1 MEPINS
7 KNEGNLATHYPSL
20 KKQIHKIRS
29 HLIETGKMLNSKDR
43 PRVFVA
49 VHHVN
54 WEKHGLVDGWTEIA
68 DVIYYDWGNSF
79 DQYAANWHKRGKPD
93 FNKELIRQVELAHRE
108 KPVDLFF
115 SYLSGRWV
123 YPETIRA
130 IGKMNLI
137 TTNISFD
144 DKMKFWGH
152 QEISGLSGN
161 AEIAPAFDLCITCQ
175 SEEDVHKYAKVGARA
190 MFLPPGANPYIF
202 SALSSPRDIP
212 VSFVGQCYGIR
223 PNMIAFLKDHGISVQ
238 TFGKG
243 WPSAELSQQEMN
255 GIYSRSLI
263 NLGFGLIGDST
274 QLAGLKCRDF
284 EVPLMGGLYL
294 TTHNQEL
301 KNCFTIGEE
310 IDCYRNEME
319 LLSKLRYYTT
329 YPDIALKIGA
339 SGKRRCLQDHTWVS
353 RFETILTCVGLSDHT
368 LEISKRR
375 RQA

>member
-1 MEPINS
+1 MVPINS
-7 KNEGNLATHYPSL
+7 NHECNLAECYPSL
-20 KKQIHKIRS
+20 KEQIQKIRTY
-29 HLIETGKMLNSKDR
+29 LIETGKMRTSKDR

-79 DQYAANWHKRGKPD
+79 DQYAPNWHKRGKPD

-123 YPETIRA
+123 YPETIHA
-130 IGKMNLI
+130 IGKMKLI
-137 TTNISFD
+137 TVNISFD
-144 DKMKFWGH
+144 DTTKFWGH

-161 AEIAPAFDLCITCQ
+161 AEIAAAFDLCITCQ
-175 SEEDVHKYAKVGARA
+175 SEEDVHKYAKAGARSL
-190 MFLPPGANPYIF
+190 FLPPGANPHAF
-202 SALSSPRDIP
+202 SALLVPRDIP

-223 PNMIAFLKDHGISVQ
+223 PNIIAFLKDHGISVQ

-255 GIYSRSLI
+255 VIYSRSLI
-263 NLGFGLIGDST
+263 NLGFGFIGDST

-294 TTHNQEL
+294 TTYNQEL
-301 KNCFTIGEE
+301 ENYFIIGEE

-319 LLSKLRYYTT
+319 LLSKLYYYTT
-329 YPDIALKIGA
+329 HPDIALKIGA
-339 SGKRRCLQDHTWVS
+339 SGRRRCLQDHTWVI
-353 RFETILTCVGLSDHT
+353 RFKTIFTCVGLSDFT
-368 LEISKRR
+368 SETSQRR